1 MLVKINET
9 LLISTDHIMAANW
22 DGETSRWRVLLVGHN
37 EHHPKVY
44 LTTSEVEHILNDIE
58 VPKMTA
64 ILKAAGGKQ
73 HGPQTRHQ

>member
-1 MLVKINET
+1 MLVKINDS
-9 LLISTDHIMAANW
+9 LIISTDHIMAANW
-22 DGETSRWRVLLVGHN
+22 DQTQRLWRLLLAGHN

-64 ILKAAGGKQ
+64 ILKAAGVRSNGQAK
-73 HGPQTRHQ
+73 P